1 MYKNFEEI
9 IKAAQ
14 ARGPQAISVAVAQD
28 LDVLLAL
35 KAAQDEGLVKP
46 ILVGEASAIES
57 LAGQAGLEKAEIVNE
72 PDQDEAALKA
82 ADLVRQGKA
91 QILMKGLINSSNFLR
106 AVLNKE
112 RGLRKSKLL
121 CHLGVFEVP
130 GTPRLMFHSDGGMNV
145 APDLEAKKEII
156 INVLTSM
163 KNMGFDHPNV
173 AVLSH
178 NEQVNEKMPSTT
190 DAAALVRMG
199 QAGELPPCRIEGPMA
214 MDVAASLE
222 AARHKKIDSR
232 ISGQVDFFLMP
243 NIEAGNMVGKTLIYY
258 AKAKFAGLILGA
270 SHPVVMASRSDTPA
284 AKLCSIALA
293 SLSTPRPEAD
303 K

>member
-9 IKAAQ
+9 ITAARSQ
-14 ARGPQAISVAVAQD
+14 GPKTVAVAVAQD
-28 LDVLLAL
+28 LDVLVAL
-35 KAAQDEGLVKP
+35 KEAASAGLVKP
-46 ILVGEASAIES
+46 VLVGQATEIETLAS
-57 LAGQAGLEKAEIVNE
+57 QAGLTDAQIINE

-82 ADLVRQGKA
+82 ADLVRQGQA
-91 QILMKGLINSSNFLR
+91 QIMMKGLINSSNFLK
-106 AVLNKE
+106 AVLDKE

-145 APDLEAKKEII
+145 APALEAKKEIL
-156 INVLTSM
+156 INVLDSL
-163 KNMGFDHPNV
+163 KNMGMANPKV

-190 DAAALVRMG
+190 DAAALVKMA
-199 QAGELPPCRIEGPMA
+199 QAGELPPCVIEGPIA
-214 MDVAASLE
+214 MDVVASPD

-232 ISGQVDFFLMP
+232 ISGQTDVFLMP
-243 NIEAGNMVGKTLIYY
+243 NIESGNLVGKTLIYY
-258 AKAKFAGLILGA
+258 AGAKFAGLILGA
-270 SHPVVMASRSDTPA
+270 SHPVIMASRSDTPA

-293 SLSTPRPEAD
+293 CLSAPKSCA
-303 K
+303 

>member
-1 MYKNFEEI
+1 MYQNFDEI
-9 IKAAQ
+9 IEAAR
-14 ARGPQAISVAVAQD
+14 ARGPRTVSVAVAQD

-35 KAAQDEGLVKP
+35 KAARDEGLIKAV
-46 ILVGEASAIES
+46 LVGEAKEIEP
-57 LAGQAGLEKAEIVNE
+57 LAAKAGLTGAQIVDE

-82 ADLVRQGKA
+82 ADLVRQGRA

-130 GTPRLMFHSDGGMNV
+130 GAPRLMFHSDGGMNV
-145 APDLEAKKEII
+145 APDLEAKKDIL
-156 INVLTSM
+156 INVLDAM
-163 KNMGFDHPNV
+163 KNMGFDQPNV

-190 DAAALVRMG
+190 DAAGLVKMAAEG
-199 QAGELPPCRIEGPMA
+199 LLPPCVIEGPMA
-214 MDVAASLE
+214 MDVAASSD
-222 AARHKKIDSR
+222 AAKHKKIDSR
-232 ISGQVDFFLMP
+232 ISGQVDVFLMP
-243 NIEAGNMVGKTLIYY
+243 NIESGNLVGKTLIYY
-258 AKAKFAGLILGA
+258 ARAKFAGLILGA

-293 SLSTPRPEAD
+293 CLSAPPNEAA